1 MSHVR
6 VTLKLATSLDGK
18 IALSNGESEWVTGD
32 AARRAGR
39 ALRGEHDAIA
49 IGSNT
54 AVIDNPQLTTR
65 TGDLPDPVR
74 VVFDTRLRLSP
85 DSNLAQTAD
94 EVPVVVLTA
103 DVENDADAAL
113 RELGVSIVSVPTQGS
128 HISITEGLDA
138 LSRMGIRTLLVEG
151 GGQLAAAF
159 LRAGLVDTLEWFTA
173 PILIGGDGRACVA
186 ALELAAMSQVQRW
199 DRVLLEELGPD
210 LHERFERAL

>member
-186 ALELAAMSQVQRW
+186 ALELGAMSQVQRW